1 MWNYLNELRED
12 PGKLIKSPEM
22 RDLVL
27 RQIKMGV
34 VTVEDEKYLETKG
47 ASVTIYWSMSQHKIR
62 LHNYCC

>member
-1 MWNYLNELRED
+1 
-12 PGKLIKSPEM
+12 M